1 MNRYLS
7 ALAVAA
13 LMAGGAC
20 SRNNGKPADSALNTD
35 LSLAAQQKTSLDSI
49 SAVERGNAL
58 TTAPAATP
66 APVTR
71 TSSGE
76 VSHTATTHRSTST
89 AHRSSGSSSGASSSG
104 SSTERPRAWS
114 VLPWIACTS
123 GAWPR
128 LPSPRPQV
136 VCSAHSTSTASLF
149 WPSSWRTP
157 VANSTRRRRTASSRR
172 PGLARPGARPRRSPR
187 RGSGGSRAPR
197 RRPAAC
203 ARPSWSTAC

>member
-104 SSTERPRAWS
+104 SSTVASEPRTVTEKHTKRDAAIGAGTGAVIGAVTS
-114 VLPWIACTS
+114 KNKVKGGIIGGVIGGVLGGVI
-123 GAWPR
+123 GNN
-128 LPSPRPQV
+128 V
-136 VCSAHSTSTASLF
+136 DKKKK
-149 WPSSWRTP
+149 P
-157 VANSTRRRRTASSRR
+157 V
-172 PGLARPGARPRRSPR
+172 P
-187 RGSGGSRAPR
+187 
-197 RRPAAC
+197 
-203 ARPSWSTAC
+203 